1 MALKFVICGL
11 EHSGTTLLSDIFRQV
26 PGLDSGF
33 EVGVLLCDS
42 PRQFPRRQP
51 FYKHMRPGW
60 KISPEDLQRCC
71 AVDTVGEF
79 YAELHRRSGVLKEG
93 TIDIFDKTPR
103 YFWDIPRY
111 YEKVRVLLLRLTG
124 TLADLFS
131 PTTPG
136 ALPVKS
142 SGHGMPVIKRESCAI
157 LRLFMPAVICLR

>member
-1 MALKFVICGL
+1 VVSSIAAPHYCLISSGRSRGLIPVLK
-11 EHSGTTLLSDIFRQV
+11 S
-26 PGLDSGF
+26 
-33 EVGVLLCDS
+33 
-42 PRQFPRRQP
+42 
-51 FYKHMRPGW
+51 
-60 KISPEDLQRCC
+60 DLQRCC

-111 YEKVRVLLLRLTG
+111 YEKVRVPLLRLTG